1 MYIVPTL
8 ERVTSVTLNQKLK
21 LIKLSERGMSK
32 VEIDQ
37 NLGLLCLGRLAVKA
51 KKKS

>member
-8 ERVTSVTLNQKLK
+8 ERVTSFILNQKLK
-21 LIKLSERGMSK
+21 MIELSLGGMSK

-37 NLGLLCLGRLAVKA
+37 NLGLLCLNSLPVKA
-51 KKKS
+51 KGKS